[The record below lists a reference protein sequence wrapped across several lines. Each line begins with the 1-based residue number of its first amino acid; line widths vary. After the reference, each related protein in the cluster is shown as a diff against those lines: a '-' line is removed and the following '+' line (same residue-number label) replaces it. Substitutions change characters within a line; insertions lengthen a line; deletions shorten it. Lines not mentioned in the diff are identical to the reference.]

1 LLPNG
6 YNYWR
11 AEREQQHLMT
21 FEETGLKPEIVRA
34 VSELGYV
41 NPTPIQEKTIPHL
54 LNATND
60 LVALAQTGT
69 GKTAAFGLPVLHM
82 IEPFSNEVQ
91 ALILSPTRELA
102 IQIVGD
108 LTEYSKHLKGMNVV
122 AVYGGASISMQIKEL
137 RRGAQIVVGTPGRV
151 LDMINKGALKLQSIK
166 YLVLDEADEMLNMGF
181 KEDLDFILSGTPAE
195 KRTLL
200 FSATMPTDIARISKR
215 YMNNP
220 EEITVGSKNSG
231 AQNVEH
237 NYYVV
242 SAKDRYEALKRI
254 ADLHPDIY
262 GIVFC
267 RTRRETRE
275 ISTKLMDDGYNADAL
290 YGDLTQQQRDE
301 VMARFRNRGI
311 QLLVATDVAAR
322 GIDVDHLTHVINY
335 ELPDDLEAYI
345 HRSGRTGRAG
355 RSGISISIVH
365 GRELYKVNQLERIS
379 GKTFNRKLVPNGEE
393 IFHNK
398 IKMLAQK
405 LKSFDFT
412 DDKLAKFSHELE
424 DALVGVDRDQLIH
437 YIMTKELGRFVSD
450 YEQSRDVNLAG
461 NERGERSSDR
471 FGDRRGRDRDR
482 ERGGDR
488 EERFPREGARRE
500 GDFTRFH
507 VNLGQNHKVNP
518 ARLMGLINEN
528 LPNVKVRIGKIE
540 IKPGFSLVEVE
551 TQVADKLLKAFDNNV
566 FFEDQ
571 TVSIK
576 RDAQPAFSGAGG
588 GGSFSGGGGD
598 RYANRGGGSGGGR
611 PERGASSDRGGSD
624 RGGSRPPARGGD
636 RPERNRYKTDGAAGG
651 GRTGGGFKSKGKGGN
666 W

>member
-1 LLPNG
+1 
-6 YNYWR
+6 
-11 AEREQQHLMT
+11 MT

-34 VSELGYV
+34 VAELGFI

-54 LNATND
+54 LNSKND

-69 GKTAAFGLPVLHM
+69 GKTAAFGLPVLHL
-82 IEPFSNEVQ
+82 IEPYSNDIQ

-108 LTEYSKHLKGMNVV
+108 LKEFSKHMKGINVV
-122 AVYGGASISMQIKEL
+122 AVYGGASISMQIKDL

-151 LDMINKGALKLQSIK
+151 LDMINKGALKLQAIK

-195 KRTLL
+195 KQTLL
-200 FSATMPTDIARISKR
+200 FSATMPTEIARISKR

-220 EEITVGSKNSG
+220 EEITMGSKNAG
-231 AQNVEH
+231 ASTVQH
-237 NYYVV
+237 DYYVV

-254 ADLHPDIY
+254 ADLHSDIY

-275 ISTKLMDDGYNADAL
+275 IATKLMDDGYNADAL

-365 GRELYKVNQLERIS
+365 SREQFKINQLERMS
-379 GKTFNRKLVPNGEE
+379 GKKFERKLVPNGEE

-405 LKSFDFT
+405 LKTFDFT
-412 DDKLAKFSHELE
+412 DDKLQKFAHELE
-424 DALVGVDRDQLIH
+424 EALTNVDRDQLIH
-437 YIMTKELGRFVSD
+437 YIMTKEMGRFVED
-450 YEQSRDVNLAG
+450 YEQSRDINLATA
-461 NERGERSSDR
+461 ERGSERNKFRDR
-471 FGDRRGRDRDR
+471 ADRDDRRGDR
-482 ERGGDR
+482 EDR
-488 EERFPREGARRE
+488 YPREGGQRRD

-507 VNLGQNHKVNP
+507 INLGHNHRVNP

-528 LPNVKVRIGKIE
+528 LPNVKVRIGKID
-540 IKPGFSLVEVE
+540 IQPGFSIVEVE
-551 TQVADKLLKAFDNNV
+551 SQVGDKLLRAFDNV
-566 FFEDQ
+566 RFDDQ
-571 TVSIK
+571 TVMVK
-576 RDAQPAFSGAGG
+576 KDNQAPGFTPAGRNDRYAGG
-588 GGSFSGGGGD
+588 GEGRFSRD
-598 RYANRGGGSGGGR
+598 RVGGGR
-611 PERGASSDRGGSD
+611 PERG
-624 RGGSRPPARGGD
+624 GSRPDRGD
-636 RPERNRYKTDGAAGG
+636 RPERNRYATKRDDRGNV
-651 GRTGGGFKSKGKGGN
+651 GGGFKAKGKGKS

>member
-1 LLPNG
+1 
-6 YNYWR
+6 
-11 AEREQQHLMT
+11 MT

-108 LTEYSKHLKGMNVV
+108 LTEYSKYIKGMNVV

-151 LDMINKGALKLQSIK
+151 LDMINKGALKLQDIK

-181 KEDLDFILSGTPAE
+181 KEDLDFILSGTPPE
-195 KRTLL
+195 KRTML
-200 FSATMPTDIARISKR
+200 FSATMPNDIARISKR
-215 YMNNP
+215 YMNSP

-275 ISTKLMDDGYNADAL
+275 VSTKLMDDGYNADAL

-365 GRELYKVNQLERIS
+365 GRELYKVNQLEKIS
-379 GKTFNRKLVPNGEE
+379 GKTFNRKMVPGGEE

-405 LKSFDFT
+405 LKTFDFT
-412 DDKLAKFSHELE
+412 DDKLAKFSGELE
-424 DALVGVDRDQLIH
+424 EALTGVDRDQLIH
-437 YIMTKELGRFVSD
+437 YVMTKELGRFVED
-450 YEQSRDVNLAG
+450 YEQSRDINLVG

-471 FGDRRGRDRDR
+471 GDRGRGRDRDR
-482 ERGGDR
+482 GDRGGDR
-488 EERFPREGARRE
+488 PERFPREGGSRRE

-528 LPNVKVRIGKIE
+528 LPNVKVRIGKID

-551 TQVADKLLKAFDNNV
+551 SQVADKLLRAFDSTV
-566 FFEDQ
+566 YFEDQ

-576 RDAQPAFSGAGG
+576 RDAQPAFGG
-588 GGSFSGGGGD
+588 GGGGNFGGGD
-598 RYANRGGGSGGGR
+598 RYGSRPERGGSGGGR
-611 PERGASSDRGGSD
+611 PERS
-624 RGGSRPPARGGD
+624 GGSRPARSGPAGGGD
-636 RPERNRYKTDGAAGG
+636 RPARNRYKTDGGAGG
-651 GRTGGGFKSKGKGGN
+651 GRSGGGFKSKGKGSSSN

>member
-1 LLPNG
+1 
-6 YNYWR
+6 
-11 AEREQQHLMT
+11 MT
-21 FEETGLKPEIVRA
+21 FEETGLSPEIVRA
-34 VSELGYV
+34 VSELGFV
-41 NPTPIQEKTIPHL
+41 NPTPIQQKTIPHL
-54 LNATND
+54 LSNNND

-69 GKTAAFGLPVLHM
+69 GKTAAFGLPVLHLV
-82 IEPFSNEVQ
+82 EPFSQNVQ

-108 LTEYSKHLKGMNVV
+108 LTEFSKYQKGIRVV
-122 AVYGGASISMQIKEL
+122 AVYGGASISGQIKEL

-151 LDMINKGALKLQSIK
+151 LDMINKGVLQLQEIK

-195 KRTLL
+195 KQTLL
-200 FSATMPTDIARISKR
+200 FSATMPNEIARIAKR
-215 YMNNP
+215 YMREP
-220 EEITVGSKNSG
+220 EEITMGSKNAG
-231 AQNVEH
+231 ASTVQH
-237 NYYVV
+237 DYYVV

-365 GRELYKVNQLERIS
+365 SREMFKIAQLERIS
-379 GKTFNRKLVPNGEE
+379 GKKFERKQVPNGEE

-412 DDKLAKFSHELE
+412 DDKLQKFAHELE
-424 DALVGVDRDQLIH
+424 EALTGVDRDQLIH
-437 YIMTKELGRFVSD
+437 YIMTKEMGRFVAD
-450 YEQSRDVNLAG
+450 YEQSRDINLATS
-461 NERGERSSDR
+461 ERGSERNKFRDR
-471 FGDRRGRDRDR
+471 AEDGGRD
-482 ERGGDR
+482 G
-488 EERFPREGARRE
+488 RFSREGSQRRD
-500 GDFTRFH
+500 GDFTRLF
-507 VNLGQNHKVNP
+507 VGLGYEHKANP

-528 LPNVKVRIGKIE
+528 MPNTKVRIGKIE

-551 TQVADKLLKAFDNNV
+551 SGLADKIVKALDKAW
-566 FFEDQ
+566 FEDQ
-571 TVSIK
+571 QIK
-576 RDAQPAFSGAGG
+576 VKLDGQPTG
-588 GGSFSGGGGD
+588 GGGGD
-598 RYANRGGGSGGGR
+598 RYAPRGGNDRFNRGGGR
-611 PERGASSDRGGSD
+611 PERGGNS
-624 RGGSRPPARGGD
+624 GGSRAERGGEP
-636 RPERNRYKTDGAAGG
+636 RERNRYASKRDDN
-651 GRTGGGFKSKGKGGN
+651 TGGGFKAKGKGKT

>member
-1 LLPNG
+1 
-6 YNYWR
+6 
-11 AEREQQHLMT
+11 MT
-21 FEETGLKPEIVRA
+21 FEETGLNPEIVRA
-34 VSELGYV
+34 VSELGFV

-54 LNATND
+54 INSKND

-69 GKTAAFGLPVLHM
+69 GKTAAFGLPVLHL

-108 LTEYSKHLKGMNVV
+108 LTEFSKHQKGVRVV

-151 LDMINKGALKLQSIK
+151 LDMINKGALKLQDIK

-195 KRTLL
+195 KQTLL
-200 FSATMPTDIARISKR
+200 FSATMPNDIARIAKR

-254 ADLHPDIY
+254 ADLNPEIY

-301 VMARFRNRGI
+301 VMARFRNRQI

-355 RSGISISIVH
+355 RSGVSISIVH
-365 GRELYKVNQLERIS
+365 GREMYKINQLERMS
-379 GKTFNRKLVPNGEE
+379 GKTFNRHMVPNGEE

-405 LKSFDFT
+405 LKSFDFS
-412 DDKLAKFSHELE
+412 DDRLKKFAHELE
-424 DALVGVDRDQLIH
+424 DALAGVDRDELIH
-437 YIMTKELGRFVSD
+437 YIMTKELGRFVTD
-450 YEQSRDVNLAG
+450 YEQSRDINLAA
-461 NERGERSSDR
+461 NDRGDRS
-471 FGDRRGRDRDR
+471 DRRGRDRDR
-482 ERGGDR
+482 GERGGREDR
-488 EERFPREGARRE
+488 YPREGAARRD

-507 VNLGQNHKVNP
+507 VNLGQVHKVNP

-528 LPNVKVRIGKIE
+528 LPNTKVRIGKID
-540 IKPGFSLVEVE
+540 IKPNFSLVEVE
-551 TQVADKLLKAFDNNV
+551 TQVADKLLKAFDNV
-566 FFEDQ
+566 YFEDYA
-571 TVSIK
+571 VNVK
-576 RDAQPAFSGAGG
+576 RDAQPAYSGG
-588 GGSFSGGGGD
+588 GGNFGGGD
-598 RYANRGGGSGGGR
+598 RYASRGGNGGGR
-611 PERGASSDRGGSD
+611 PERGSAR
-624 RGGSRPPARGGD
+624 PARGGE
-636 RPERNRYKTDGAAGG
+636 RPPRNRYKTDGGAGG
-651 GRTGGGFKSKGKGGN
+651 GRSGGGFKAKGKGSSN